1 MVVRPA
7 IDRVLDEIDDAGEL
21 LRYAGNSDN
30 PPEARLLA
38 GAKLLALFELSA
50 EARWTRPPGVT
61 RETVLATIAG
71 LNSVRWRDPYWTGQ
85 SRAFASRVTGSGWSE
100 KPQQVPLA

>member
-1 MVVRPA
+1 MVVKPA

-21 LRYAGNSDN
+21 LRYAGNSYN

-50 EARWTRPPGVT
+50 EARWTRPPGLT
-61 RETVLATIAG
+61 RETVTATIAG
-71 LNSVRWRDPYWTGQ
+71 LNSVRWRDPWRYCSLLDVRHPPGG
-85 SRAFASRVTGSGWSE
+85 REPPRRE
-100 KPQQVPLA
+100 VPLA

>member
-38 GAKLLALFELSA
+38 GAKLLALFEHRA

-71 LNSVRWRDPYWTGQ
+71 LNSVRWRDPWHYCSLLDVRRPPG
-85 SRAFASRVTGSGWSE
+85 GG
-100 KPQQVPLA
+100 KPPRREVPHETD